1 MSFRCGA
8 SPGPRESIPTNM
20 TSSQPSPVAITNSV
34 SIVAPN
40 ESNENGSSF
49 RHSNASPT
57 SVSSASDELPP
68 PRRKR
73 PCGVTSPS
81 SARRAPWVPW
91 HSASAVISPSEHEPK
106 PPMKSWRPR
115 IAKTSWRA
123 KTTPATLPTAGITWK
138 RLVMINFIPGL
149 RESSRRG
156 RRTRRVRSERRERS
170 CGTAVAKRQRRET
183 QTIEKSSTFHPERR

>member
-1 MSFRCGA
+1 MNSARRADCRGAQRARALFVEATSSRSCRCSAVIVNKPSFSFLIWVKVAIAPMNRLRLKKQPTKIHATKYSELADMSFRCGA

-68 PRRKR
+68 PRRNR

-81 SARRAPWVPW
+81 SARRAP
-91 HSASAVISPSEHEPK
+91 
-106 PPMKSWRPR
+106 
-115 IAKTSWRA
+115 
-123 KTTPATLPTAGITWK
+123 
-138 RLVMINFIPGL
+138 
-149 RESSRRG
+149 
-156 RRTRRVRSERRERS
+156 
-170 CGTAVAKRQRRET
+170 
-183 QTIEKSSTFHPERR
+183 